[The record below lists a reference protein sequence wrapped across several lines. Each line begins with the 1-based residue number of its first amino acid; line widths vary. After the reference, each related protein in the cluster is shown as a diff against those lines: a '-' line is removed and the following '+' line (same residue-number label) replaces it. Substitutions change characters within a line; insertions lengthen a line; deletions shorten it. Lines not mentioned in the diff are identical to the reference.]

1 MVGRM
6 YARVRN
12 EPEMDAMKVHEER
25 EVKEI
30 AETEGYPGVS
40 RASG

>member
-1 MVGRM
+1 MQG
-6 YARVRN
+6 Y
-12 EPEMDAMKVHEER
+12 EPEMGAMKVHEER

-30 AETEGYPGVS
+30 AETEGYSGVD